1 MIYNVFT
8 EEERINILNFV
19 NIKLENI
26 YGSPGLQTKADLH
39 TFKEMNFFV
48 NKIKQYIQG
57 YEIYKCWANFS
68 VGDYIFW
75 HQHPEP
81 VVKSLVYYLV
91 NKNNY
96 GTMFRLKRETEED
109 PVSNI
114 KIVKCPQNSIY
125 IFDSNLDH
133 SVPCHLKENRISI
146 TMDLIKE

>member
-1 MIYNVFT
+1 MIHNVLT
-8 EEERINILNFV
+8 EEERIYILNFV
-19 NIKLENI
+19 NKKLENI
-26 YGSPGLQTKADLH
+26 FESPGLQTKPNLH
-39 TFKEMNFFV
+39 TFKEMDFFISR
-48 NKIKQYIQG
+48 IKQYIQG
-57 YEIYKCWANFS
+57 YKIYKCWANS
-68 VGDYIFW
+68 SMGDYIFW
-75 HQHPEP
+75 HQHPKP

-91 NKNNY
+91 NNNNY

>member
-1 MIYNVFT
+1 MIHNVLT
-8 EEERINILNFV
+8 EEERIYILNFV
-19 NIKLENI
+19 NKKLENI
-26 YGSPGLQTKADLH
+26 FESPGLQTKPNLH
-39 TFKEMNFFV
+39 TFREMDFFISR
-48 NKIKQYIQG
+48 IKQYIQG
-57 YEIYKCWANFS
+57 YKIYKCWANFS

-75 HQHPEP
+75 HQRPKP

-91 NKNNY
+91 NNNNY

>member
-8 EEERINILNFV
+8 EEERIYILNFV
-19 NIKLENI
+19 SKKLENI
-26 YGSPGLQTKADLH
+26 FGSPGLQTKPNLH
-39 TFKEMNFFV
+39 IFKEMDFFIS
-48 NKIKQYIQG
+48 KIKQYIQG
-57 YEIYKCWANFS
+57 YKIYKCWANFS

-75 HQHPEP
+75 HQHPQP

-91 NKNNY
+91 NNNNY
-96 GTMFRLKRETEED
+96 GTMFRLKKETEED
-109 PVSNI
+109 PITNI
-114 KIVKCPQNSIY
+114 KIVECPQNSIY

>member
-8 EEERINILNFV
+8 EEERIYILNFV
-19 NIKLENI
+19 NKKLENI
-26 YGSPGLQTKADLH
+26 FESPGLQTKPNLH
-39 TFKEMNFFV
+39 TFREMDFFISR
-48 NKIKQYIQG
+48 IKQYIQG
-57 YEIYKCWANFS
+57 YKIYKCWANFS

-75 HQHPEP
+75 HQHPKP

-91 NKNNY
+91 NNNNY

>member
-1 MIYNVFT
+1 MIHNVLT
-8 EEERINILNFV
+8 EEERIYILNFV
-19 NIKLENI
+19 NTKLESI
-26 YGSPGLQTKADLH
+26 HGSPGLQTKPNLH
-39 TFKEMNFFV
+39 TFREMDFFISR
-48 NKIKQYIQG
+48 IKQYIQG
-57 YEIYKCWANFS
+57 YKIYKCWANFS

-75 HQHPEP
+75 HQHPKP

-91 NKNNY
+91 NNNNY

>member
-1 MIYNVFT
+1 MIHNVLT
-8 EEERINILNFV
+8 EEERIYILNFV
-19 NIKLENI
+19 NKKLENI
-26 YGSPGLQTKADLH
+26 FESPGLQTKPNLH
-39 TFKEMNFFV
+39 TFREMDFFISR
-48 NKIKQYIQG
+48 IKQYIQG
-57 YEIYKCWANFS
+57 YKIYKCWANFS

-75 HQHPEP
+75 HQHPKP

-91 NKNNY
+91 NNNNY
-96 GTMFRLKRETEED
+96 GTMFRLKRETKED
-109 PVSNI
+109 PISNI

>member
-109 PVSNI
+109 SCI
-114 KIVKCPQNSIY
+114 
-125 IFDSNLDH
+125 
-133 SVPCHLKENRISI
+133 
-146 TMDLIKE
+146 

>member
-1 MIYNVFT
+1 MIHNVLT
-8 EEERINILNFV
+8 EEERIYILNFV
-19 NIKLENI
+19 NKKLENI
-26 YGSPGLQTKADLH
+26 FESPGLQTKPNLH
-39 TFKEMNFFV
+39 TFREMDFFISR
-48 NKIKQYIQG
+48 IKQYIQG
-57 YEIYKCWANFS
+57 YKIYKCWANS
-68 VGDYIFW
+68 SMGDYIFW
-75 HQHPEP
+75 HQHPKP

-91 NKNNY
+91 NNNNY

>member
-1 MIYNVFT
+1 MIHNVLT
-8 EEERINILNFV
+8 EEERIYILNFV
-19 NIKLENI
+19 NKKLENI
-26 YGSPGLQTKADLH
+26 FESPGLQTKPNLH
-39 TFKEMNFFV
+39 TFREMDFFISR
-48 NKIKQYIQG
+48 IKQYIQG
-57 YEIYKCWANFS
+57 YKIYKCWANFS

-75 HQHPEP
+75 HQHPKP

-91 NKNNY
+91 NNNNY